1 MAGVCNIEREHDGD
15 RTIFRVSG
23 VFDRASA
30 AELRAQVEAERARDV
45 VLDFSLVREFVDL
58 GVAALASELVGG
70 GRPLRLRGL
79 RHHQL
84 LLFRYFGVDVEAIA
98 GAEPDTLH

>member
-1 MAGVCNIEREHDGD
+1 MAGACNIEREREGE

-23 VFDRASA
+23 VFDRTSA
-30 AELRAQVEAERARDV
+30 AELRAQVDAERAQDV
-45 VLDFSLVREFVDL
+45 VLDFSLVREFADL
-58 GVAALASELVGG
+58 GVAALASGLVDGA
-70 GRPLRLRGL
+70 RPLRLRGL

-98 GAEPDTLH
+98 GIAPDTVH